1 MIVRWYKSKKLF
13 LLIHFS
19 KIITF
24 FFSSSIKTLVDH
36 FNEYSEYLFKRFL
49 KNKDKKSNVLEIG
62 CNDGVLL
69 SPLSEY
75 PLNVVG
81 VDPAQNVIKN
91 ISSKKCH
98 VENDYFTEELSK
110 KLLLKFGKFDLIIS
124 NFSFAHIDDM
134 HDVMKGI
141 VNLLSNHGVLAIEIY
156 YLRNIVEEMN
166 FDMIYHEHMSY
177 YSLFSL
183 SKFFKTYNME
193 VFDIFHNKSK
203 KWIYSLFC

>member
-1 MIVRWYKSKKLF
+1 MSILSIYL
-13 LLIHFS
+13 
-19 KIITF
+19 KI
-24 FFSSSIKTLVDH
+24 
-36 FNEYSEYLFKRFL
+36 L

-110 KLLLKFGKFDLIIS
+110 KLL
-124 NFSFAHIDDM
+124 
-134 HDVMKGI
+134 
-141 VNLLSNHGVLAIEIY
+141 
-156 YLRNIVEEMN
+156 
-166 FDMIYHEHMSY
+166 
-177 YSLFSL
+177 
-183 SKFFKTYNME
+183 
-193 VFDIFHNKSK
+193 
-203 KWIYSLFC
+203 